1 MKKRDFISPQ
11 MWVLTTGPESVLNA
25 SGGYDYDDNGIETGG
40 GETGA
45 GEDFWD

>member
-25 SGGYDYDDNGIETGG
+25 SGGYDYEDNGTESGT
-40 GETGA
+40 ETGA
-45 GEDFWD
+45 GDGFWD